1 MGRRRLTTEE
11 VSDKYQDLKEILDEL
26 KEKRANTNSDAE
38 KNFYTVKISAAK
50 KNLNNF
56 KRQYVDRLTP
66 EIKKQEQT
74 PTKPIIQKPTTLKAR
89 MRAIEEKAKLL
100 LEQASTE
107 EERTSI
113 TERLEMVR
121 LRFKYSY

>member
-1 MGRRRLTTEE
+1 MGRRRLTQEE
-11 VSDKYQDLKEILDEL
+11 VSDKYQDLKETLDYY
-26 KEKRANTNSDAE
+26 KQKRANTNSDAE
-38 KNFYTVKISAAK
+38 KNFYTTKISAAK

-100 LEQASTE
+100 IEQASTE

-121 LRFKYSY
+121 LRYKYSY

>member
-1 MGRRRLTTEE
+1 MGRHRLTTEE
-11 VSDKYQDLKEILDEL
+11 VSDKYQDLKDTLDYY
-26 KEKRANTNSDAE
+26 KQKRADSNSDEE
-38 KNFYTVKISAAK
+38 KNEYTKKISAAK

-74 PTKPIIQKPTTLKAR
+74 PRIPIPTTTLKAR
-89 MRAIEEKAKLL
+89 MRSIEEKAKLL

-107 EERTSI
+107 EERKSI